1 MYKLVRGNLN
11 QFWSRTVSVAWAS
24 LTSAWEIVLPG
35 WPTGA
40 RQQLSSV
47 NSYRWSFSSQAGSNA
62 CLQHGLLCWWG
73 SSLSQGS
80 CQHQWLHT
88 MWLWVAFYFGFHH
101 CHIWTRNYVRLK
113 FGLLEEA
120 KSLTCIKNVFPS
132 HSQAW
137 KCFADCRDQRPEVWG
152 DVGLEGVQVLI
163 MIFII
168 QGCLPLLACSSRCDR
183 ALEHR
188 YRRQVVRRRREYSVA
203 GFTAFISYNYMHLTI
218 IHESMKMKY

>member
-1 MYKLVRGNLN
+1 MIDMYMLVRGNLN
-11 QFWSRTVSVAWAS
+11 QFWSRTASVAWAS

-101 CHIWTRNYVRLK
+101 CHIWTRNYVK
-113 FGLLEEA
+113 AE
-120 KSLTCIKNVFPS
+120 I
-132 HSQAW
+132 QALRRSKITDLYQ
-137 KCFADCRDQRPEVWG
+137 KCFPQSQSSLKMFCWLSRPTTWSLRWCRPGRRSSLNHDLHNPRLSSTACLFFKMWSSPRASISTSSGSQTAR
-152 DVGLEGVQVLI
+152 
-163 MIFII
+163 IF
-168 QGCLPLLACSSRCDR
+168 C
-183 ALEHR
+183 
-188 YRRQVVRRRREYSVA
+188 RR
-203 GFTAFISYNYMHLTI
+203 FHCFHFL
-218 IHESMKMKY
+218 